1 MQTPGTQKKLKPP
14 FLPSSALT
22 QHDLSSTNANILSD
36 SRCPPVPKHD
46 ALLPAIYYTE
56 DRTALMPEDDV
67 PAFLNH
73 DLDVARLNHIH
84 KKLWLAGRPMNY
96 NSLCRQKMMKRE
108 IVITEQTD
116 LHLTW
121 SESTILVKPFPRYL
135 GDYDFWIAHLC
146 QFDELHGS
154 ACGFLFSYTSLIGRE
169 SDFNLGRELGLVPQM
184 PWTQWRAY
192 IQDVRR
198 TIDAKPLDQ
207 INHRYL
213 YGELRLPR
221 LNWIYRLYGRR
232 QDRSLIRG
240 YVYNYR
246 TYSSFFVRNFA
257 WIFVVFIYATIV
269 LTAMQ
274 VGLATERLQPS
285 RRFQDASYGFVI
297 FSIVVP
303 LIIAGTAA
311 AIFLFLFLHNL
322 AAMVLSGRHSEK
334 GWRAPKKGM
343 NRTKVVN
350 SIMVQL
356 IILLNGAMI
365 LLAWIYY
372 CQSKLIARIIINKLR
387 RGSLI

>member
-1 MQTPGTQKKLKPP
+1 MQTRGTQKTLKPP

-22 QHDLSSTNANILSD
+22 HHGLFSTNTNILFD
-36 SRCPPVPKHD
+36 SRCPPAPKHHT
-46 ALLPAIYYTE
+46 LLPAIYYTE
-56 DRTALMPEDDV
+56 DRTALIPKDDV
-67 PAFLNH
+67 PAFLSH

-84 KKLWLAGRPMNY
+84 KKLWLARRPMNH

-108 IVITEQTD
+108 IIFTEQTD

-121 SESTILVKPFPRYL
+121 SESTIFVKPFPRYL

-146 QFDELHGS
+146 QVDELHGS
-154 ACGFLFSYTSLIGRE
+154 ACGFIFSYTWLISRE

-184 PWTQWRAY
+184 PWTHWRAY

-198 TIDAKPLDQ
+198 TIDAEPLDQ
-207 INHRYL
+207 INRRDL
-213 YGELRLPR
+213 YDELRFSR

-240 YVYNYR
+240 YVYNDR

-274 VGLATERLQPS
+274 VSLATEHLQPS
-285 RRFQDASYGFVI
+285 GRFQDASSGFVI

-303 LIIAGTAA
+303 LIITGTAGV
-311 AIFLFLFLHNL
+311 IFLCLFLYNL
-322 AAMVLSGRHSEK
+322 AARVLSGRHSEK
-334 GWRAPKKGM
+334 GWRAREK
-343 NRTKVVN
+343 
-350 SIMVQL
+350 
-356 IILLNGAMI
+356 A
-365 LLAWIYY
+365 
-372 CQSKLIARIIINKLR
+372 
-387 RGSLI
+387 